1 MQNLASALAEFH
13 KAVGPIL
20 KKSTAQ
26 YGQYADLAT
35 VLSVVTPELSNKGLV
50 LTQTF
55 MPYETGTIL
64 RTTLLHSS
72 GESVTSDLPMLS
84 VEGRGN
90 PLHAFGGAVTYL
102 RRYALLAMLNLA
114 AEDDDGDSW
123 SEQSKA
129 VPKSGT
135 GTQPYKRTT
144 AAPAAPAAKEQGLTP
159 EETKQMV
166 GRLKALLSPDQQEQL
181 REAYRTYKKLLPQV
195 AIGDHIK
202 TKADVD
208 FINTWIEHNAKQP
221 VAS

>member
-13 KAVGPIL
+13 KVVGPIL

-35 VLSVVTPELSNKGLV
+35 VLSVVTPHLSAQGLV

-55 MPYETGTIL
+55 MPFEASTIL
-64 RTTLLHSS
+64 RTSLLHSS
-72 GESVTSDLPMLS
+72 GETLTSDLPMLP

-102 RRYALLAMLNLA
+102 RRYAVLAMLNLA

-123 SEQSKA
+123 DDAPKA
-129 VPKSGT
+129 AARNGT
-135 GTQPYKRTT
+135 GTQQNPPHKRVAPT
-144 AAPAAPAAKEQGLTP
+144 PAAIPAGEI
-159 EETKQMV
+159 KQLLA
-166 GRLKALLSPDQQEQL
+166 RLQSDLDANQL
-181 REAYRTYKKLLPQV
+181 GDLIAAYRKYKKLLPNA
-195 AIGDHIK
+195 AIADQIK
-202 TKADVD
+202 TKADVE
-208 FINTWIEHNAKQP
+208 FINTWLQTNAQQP